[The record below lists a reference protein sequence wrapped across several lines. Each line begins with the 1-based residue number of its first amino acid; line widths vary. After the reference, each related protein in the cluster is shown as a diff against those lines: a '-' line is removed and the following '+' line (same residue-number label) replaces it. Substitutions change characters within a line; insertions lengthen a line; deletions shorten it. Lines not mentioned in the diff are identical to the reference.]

1 MSKLSLTLSLEQT
14 QAEFKHFLFSGSN
27 ETQLKSRIATTNN
40 IDNGLRLDVY
50 RNAYYIR
57 LEEALAHD
65 YPAVLAAAGDKYFGE
80 ISVSYLQDYPS
91 TSPSLR
97 NLGNNLSVWMQCH
110 GKTALSE
117 IAEMEWS
124 VLNAFDAADA
134 SPINAGCLATVPT
147 EEWHALCFEFHPSV
161 SIQQVSCNARDIWA
175 AVRNEKTPVP
185 HMDENVN
192 ENLIIWRAANG
203 PSVQAVDAVQ
213 YRVMRNLNKGKS
225 FSVCCLDLADHHPEE
240 EVPQLAAKSLAL
252 ALNSGWIVK
261 MTGNL

>member
-1 MSKLSLTLSLEQT
+1 MSKLPLSLSLEQT

-27 ETQLKSRIATTNN
+27 ETQLKTLISSTNN

-65 YPAVLAAAGDKYFGE
+65 FPAVLAVAGDKSFGE
-80 ISVSYLQDYPS
+80 IAVSYLHDYPS

-97 NLGNNLSVWMQCH
+97 DLGRYLSVWMQRH

-134 SPINAGCLATVPT
+134 SPIKADCIAKVPT
-147 EEWHALCFEFHPSV
+147 EQWHALCLEFHPSV
-161 SIQQVSCNARDIWA
+161 NFLQVSCNARDIWA
-175 AVRNEKTPVP
+175 MVRNEKTSVL
-185 HMDENVN
+185 HIDEKVN
-192 ENLIIWRAANG
+192 EYLVIWRAAKG
-203 PSVQAVDAVQ
+203 PSVQAVDDVT
-213 YRVMRNLNKGKS
+213 YRVMRNLKTGQS
-225 FSVCCLDLADHHPEE
+225 FGDCCLDLINHYPEE
-240 EVPQLAAKSLAL
+240 QVPHLAAKGLAL

-261 MTGNL
+261 MSR